1 MPEDAKRNEFVEN
14 LGGSLAQMGVPRM
27 AARVFALLLA
37 APEDSLTAKELAG
50 RLGVSAA
57 AISGAVR
64 YLTQFRMITRTRA
77 AGDRLDRFGVGVNI
91 WEHAIQAEAASFDAL
106 LAMFDR
112 ALDDIDFGGAKERVE
127 ETRDFLAFYRAEV
140 PHLLER
146 WRSTRN
152 R

>member
-1 MPEDAKRNEFVEN
+1 MPEDARRTEFVEN
-14 LGGSLAQMGVPRM
+14 LGGSLAQMGFPRM
-27 AARVFALLLA
+27 PARVFALLLA
-37 APEDSLTAKELAG
+37 APEDTLTARELAE

-77 AGDRLDRFGVGVNI
+77 AGDRLDRFGVGGNL
-91 WEHAIQAEAASFDAL
+91 WEHAIEAEAASFDAL
-106 LAMFDR
+106 LGMFDR
-112 ALDDIDFGGAKERVE
+112 ALGDIDFGGAKDRVE
-127 ETRDFLAFYRAEV
+127 ETRDFLAFYQAEI

-146 WRSTRN
+146 WRRSRS